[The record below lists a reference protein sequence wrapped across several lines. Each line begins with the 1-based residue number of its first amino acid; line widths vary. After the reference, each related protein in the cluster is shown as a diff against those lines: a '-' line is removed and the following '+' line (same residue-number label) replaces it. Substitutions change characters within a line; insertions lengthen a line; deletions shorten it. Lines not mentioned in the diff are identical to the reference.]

1 MSRESGSVQAQSNR
15 GWIVAMGIGLII
27 LGIIGLGMTFALTT
41 VSILFYGIMLIVGA
55 MGQFVDAAKRRGF
68 KDVLYHIL
76 IALLYLFA
84 GIVIVTN
91 PIQAELILTLIV
103 AAILLSV
110 GLVRM
115 VMAIGMRQSGSW
127 FLQFLSGAVS
137 AVLGVMIMV
146 QWPVSGLWVIGLFIS
161 VELLVNGWSY
171 IFLGFSPENK

>member
-1 MSRESGSVQAQSNR
+1 MSSQARAVESKSTR
-15 GWIVAMGIGLII
+15 GWIIAMGIGLII

-41 VSILFYGIMLIVGA
+41 VYILFFGLMLIVGA
-55 MGQFVDAAKRRGF
+55 VAQFVDAAKRRGF

-84 GIVIVTN
+84 GIIIITN
-91 PIQAELILTLIV
+91 PIKAEVILTLFV
-103 AAILLSV
+103 AAVLLAV

-115 VMAIGMRQSGSW
+115 AMAIGMRHSGSW

-137 AVLGVMIMV
+137 AVLGIMIMA

-161 VELLVNGWSY
+161 VELVVNGWSY
-171 IFLGFSPENK
+171 VLLGLNPDKK